1 MIAKLKK
8 LNRKWVSQIKQK
20 VGNIKRQKM
29 GVKEWTKWE
38 LKKG

>member
-1 MIAKLKK
+1 MIAIS
-8 LNRKWVSQIKQK
+8 RKWVNQIKQK

-29 GVKEWTKWE
+29 GVKEGAKWE